1 MLTYALAA
9 PAAAAPASAAAT
21 SRAQTDRQYATQ
33 NGRASAALLLPGLSR
48 TLRKAEKSL
57 VRGALAATPSAATTI
72 ARTRVGG
79 GGGGATATIVAT
91 PRFLPR
97 SETAHRITVI
107 DSMVR
112 ELAIKHKNLNGMPLD
127 LLGIQ
132 FKVRPRSI
140 EAMLRRNADSHTL
153 RIQGKRVRLST
164 QDTLNLIEQG
174 RKPKR

>member
-1 MLTYALAA
+1 M
-9 PAAAAPASAAAT
+9 SN
-21 SRAQTDRQYATQ
+21 RAVIDRQYATQ
-33 NGRASAALLLPGLSR
+33 DGRAAAALLRPGLSR
-48 TLRKAEKSL
+48 ILRKAEKSL
-57 VRGALAATPSAATTI
+57 VRTALAATPPAATTI

-79 GGGGATATIVAT
+79 SAVAIAAT
-91 PRFLPR
+91 PRFAPR

-153 RIQGKRVRLST
+153 RIQGNRVRLST
-164 QDTLNLIEQG
+164 QETMDLID
-174 RKPKR
+174 RKKL

>member
-1 MLTYALAA
+1 M
-9 PAAAAPASAAAT
+9 SN
-21 SRAQTDRQYATQ
+21 RAVIDRQYATQ
-33 NGRASAALLLPGLSR
+33 DGRAAAALLRPGLSR
-48 TLRKAEKSL
+48 ILRKAEKSL
-57 VRGALAATPSAATTI
+57 VRTALVATPPAATTI
-72 ARTRVGG
+72 TRTRV
-79 GGGGATATIVAT
+79 GGATATIAAT
-91 PRFLPR
+91 PRFSPR

-153 RIQGKRVRLST
+153 RIQGNRVRLST
-164 QDTLNLIEQG
+164 QDTLDLIDQG
-174 RKPKR
+174 RKQKRSLG